1 MKKYVKVLGIISLM
15 LFSFYY
21 TEKIALYA
29 QNNTTLKKEILTY
42 KETEKVASVNA
53 VVTGNTIT
61 PGINGLEINV
71 NKSYNAMKSSNVFD
85 EYNLV
90 YDEIKPSISV
100 IDYPDKIIN
109 SGNIEKKA
117 VSIIISNQNNNID
130 YLNEIKVPYSYLH
143 NDNYCVIIDN
153 TTCDNHLRKVKPS
166 YILNNTNFVKYVKD
180 ISSGSIIYLSD
191 DFDRIYIDIL
201 LKHIKYFDLN
211 ILKLDDHLTESLK
224 K

>member
-90 YDEIKPSISV
+90 YDEIKPNISV

-143 NDNYCVIIDN
+143 NDNYCVVIDN
-153 TTCDNHLRKVKPS
+153 TTCDNNLRKVKPS

-191 DFDRIYIDIL
+191 DFDRMYIDIL